1 MAFTRTPDL
10 ISAVYRPVLFED
22 TRSGMNVE
30 TIRIELYIAGIKRAT
45 MFKDV
50 SFGAFIFQFDISALL
65 SRFVAPF
72 ISQRTSVFQDLAG
85 YEVTA
90 NTDVMLPY
98 YIKTFLYMRN
108 EENVLEEE
116 PGTEIQSG
124 DLFAIASAPDI
135 TDITLAQFRA
145 ATANPF
151 KLLSRLPARIK
162 MHVNQSAGITYLS
175 AGTNAI
181 RVVFLSNI
189 MSQTVVINPGNGPGE
204 QFVHTVSI
212 GLRNLFSGGMAL
224 HTGTMP
230 TAVGNFN
237 RYRVSVGNYG
247 GGFSRLSEE
256 IEFTIAPA
264 CEWGH
269 TLHWLGT
276 MGGAEQYTFFGSYDE
291 GVESSGT
298 VIEVAPKYSINSTP
312 RVNPSV
318 AGIAKVDIQATDYI
332 EVSEE
337 VDFETAK
344 YITSVLKSPQVYYE
358 RNGVYVAC
366 VVEGNAR
373 NMESRSPLVTVN
385 LKITV
390 GGQTTQQI

>member
-10 ISAVYRPVLFED
+10 ISAAYRPILFED
-22 TRSGMNVE
+22 TRSGTGIE
-30 TIRIELYIAGIKRAT
+30 SIRIELYIAGVKRAET
-45 MFKDV
+45 YKDV
-50 SFGAFIFQFDISALL
+50 TFGAFIFQFDISALV

-72 ISQRTSVFQDLAG
+72 LSTKTSIFQDLSG

-98 YIKTFLYMRN
+98 YIKTIAFARN
-108 EENVLEEE
+108 EDNVLEEV
-116 PGTEIQSG
+116 PGSEIQSG
-124 DLFAIASAPDI
+124 DFYAVAAAPDI
-135 TDITLAQFRA
+135 TDVTLNQYRA

-151 KLLSRLPARIK
+151 KLLSRLPAKIK
-162 MHVNQSAGITYLS
+162 MHVNQSAGISYLS
-175 AGTNAI
+175 AGTNAV

-189 MSQTVVINPGNGPGE
+189 MSQTVVINPGNDTGE

-212 GLRNLFSGGMAL
+212 GLRNLFAGGMSL

-237 RYRVSVGNYG
+237 RYRVSVGNYA
-247 GGFSRLSEE
+247 GGFTRLSDE

-269 TLHWLGT
+269 TLHWMGT

-291 GVESSGT
+291 GIESSGSI
-298 VIEVAPKYSINSTP
+298 IEVAPAYSLNRTP

-318 AGIAKVDIQATDYI
+318 AGIAKVDIQATDFI

-344 YITSVLKSPQVYYE
+344 YITSVLKSPKVFYE
-358 RNGVYVAC
+358 RGGVYVAC
-366 VVEGNAR
+366 IVEGNAR
-373 NMESRSPLVTVN
+373 NLESRNPLVTVN

>member
-22 TRSGMNVE
+22 TRAGASVE
-30 TIRIELYIAGIKRAT
+30 TIRVELYIAGSLRAK
-45 MFKDV
+45 MFKDAVV
-50 SFGAFIFQFDISALL
+50 SAGVFQFDISALL

-72 ISQRTSVFQDLAG
+72 VSQRTSVFQDLAG

-98 YIKTFLYMRN
+98 YIKTFAYVRN
-108 EENVLEEE
+108 EDNVLEEE
-116 PGTEIQSG
+116 DGSEIQSA
-124 DLFAIASAPDI
+124 DLFAIAAAPDI
-135 TDITLAQFRA
+135 TDITLNQFRA

-162 MHVNQSAGITYLS
+162 MHVNQSASISYLS

-181 RVVFLSNI
+181 RVVFFSKI
-189 MSQTVVINPGNGPGE
+189 MSQTVVINPGNDTGE
-204 QFVHTVSI
+204 QFVHSVAI
-212 GLRNLFSGGMAL
+212 GLRNLFAGGMAL
-224 HTGTMP
+224 HSGTMP
-230 TAVGNFN
+230 TSVGFFN
-237 RYRVSVGNYG
+237 RYTVSVGNYG
-247 GGFSRLSEE
+247 GGFTRLSEE
-256 IEFTIAPA
+256 IELTIAPA

-298 VIEVAPKYSINSTP
+298 IIEIAPKYSLASTP

-373 NMESRSPLVTVN
+373 NLESRSPLVTVN